1 MTAMSVS
8 PVAIATP
15 AGGLIQVGSGQPLLL
30 IAGPCALESEEMAC
44 RVAGT
49 MQEICG
55 RLGLSYVFKASF
67 DKANRT
73 SLSSYRGPGL
83 TEGLAI
89 LSRIKEELQVP
100 VISDVHETSQVEAA
114 AEVLDIIQIPAFLC
128 RQTDLLTAVA
138 RTGKPINL
146 KKGQFVS
153 PWDMEHG
160 VNKIRAAGGKKIML
174 VERGASFGYNNL
186 VVDMR
191 ALPIMRSFDCP
202 VIYDATHSVQLP
214 GGAGSSSGGQREF
227 IAPLSRAAV
236 AAGID
241 GLFMEVHPDPDK
253 ALCDGPNSIALDQIE
268 EILIQLVQIRD
279 VCRYY

>member
-1 MTAMSVS
+1 MIS

-15 AGGLIQVGSGQPLLL
+15 TGDLIQVGSGQPLLL
-30 IAGPCALESEEMAC
+30 IAGPCALESEELAR

-49 MQEICG
+49 MQEICA

-83 TEGLAI
+83 EQGLAI

-100 VISDVHETSQVEAA
+100 VISDVHETAQVQTA

-128 RQTDLLTAVA
+128 RQTDLLTAA
-138 RTGKPINL
+138 AQTGKPINL

-153 PWDMEHG
+153 PWDMENA

-191 ALPIMRSFDCP
+191 ALSIMHSFDCP
-202 VIYDATHSVQLP
+202 VIFDATHSVQLP
-214 GGAGSSSGGQREF
+214 GGAGGSSGGQRQF

-253 ALCDGPNSIALDQIE
+253 ALCDGPNSIALDHIE
-268 EILIQLVQIRD
+268 AILAQLVQIRQ
-279 VCRYY
+279 VCKDF